1 MIIVEVLIF
10 STFSLSSLLLYYIYT
25 DSDIYQIQIYYDAVK
40 LYRTTLYGD
49 LPIALV
55 KGNMPKELST
65 S

>member
-1 MIIVEVLIF
+1 MLFPMLFDLIRFLFITFIV
-10 STFSLSSLLLYYIYT
+10 T
-25 DSDIYQIQIYYDAVK
+25 DSDIYQIKIYYDAVK